1 MMNRMRDMTKWLLYI
16 LILAFIGLMVVE
28 WGADY
33 AGMSRRSQTTIGEI
47 DGEEISY
54 EQFQIAVRNA
64 RAQEEQRS
72 GSSMNEDQVKQL
84 RGQVWEQLVQRI
96 LLKKQIDKLN
106 INVSDDDIT
115 NYILSALKQQY
126 RTDPNFQTN
135 GIFDEAKLYDV
146 LNQPENEQLL
156 VNLELQASQDLPF
169 AKLVNLINSSVI
181 VTEPEIRDEFR
192 KKNVKAKID
201 FLGIP
206 VSAFRNDSVS
216 VSDDEIRAY
225 YNKHK
230 ADFKVDEKR
239 QLNYVYFSTLPTAE
253 DTARIYDIV
262 EELKKEVLE
271 GKDFEALAV
280 AESDDPTVA
289 QNKGDLGF
297 FERSA
302 MVKEFADAAFS
313 AKPGDVVGPIKTRFG
328 LHLIKVIDRKTEDG
342 KEKVHAA
349 HILKKFEAGYAT
361 TDNAQAKA
369 NAFVTKAPDAG
380 FTEAADELG
389 LEVKETAEFSKNDA
403 GQIPGVG
410 RLQTAMLWTF
420 ASDVGDISEIFYA
433 NNGNY
438 VFQLTKVVP
447 AGFQAMDELKK
458 VLRSR
463 IENEKRLQMAKAYAE
478 QFADEVRASG
488 DFAAIA
494 AKDAK
499 KILKADTTAY
509 FPENIFVP
517 KIGRAPAIVAKAFSM
532 PLNTV
537 SDLLETDRGY
547 YFIRV
552 KDRTDFDEEA
562 YQKEKE
568 KIRKQLLQQKTRT
581 VFNQW
586 YTKLKDDA
594 NIVDNRYRF
603 YRS

>member
-1 MMNRMRDMTKWLLYI
+1 
-16 LILAFIGLMVVE
+16 
-28 WGADY
+28 
-33 AGMSRRSQTTIGEI
+33 
-47 DGEEISY
+47 
-54 EQFQIAVRNA
+54 
-64 RAQEEQRS
+64 
-72 GSSMNEDQVKQL
+72 
-84 RGQVWEQLVQRI
+84 
-96 LLKKQIDKLN
+96 
-106 INVSDDDIT
+106 
-115 NYILSALKQQY
+115 
-126 RTDPNFQTN
+126 
-135 GIFDEAKLYDV
+135 
-146 LNQPENEQLL
+146 
-156 VNLELQASQDLPF
+156 
-169 AKLVNLINSSVI
+169 
-181 VTEPEIRDEFR
+181 
-192 KKNVKAKID
+192 
-201 FLGIP
+201 
-206 VSAFRNDSVS
+206 
-216 VSDDEIRAY
+216 
-225 YNKHK
+225 
-230 ADFKVDEKR
+230 
-239 QLNYVYFSTLPTAE
+239 
-253 DTARIYDIV
+253 
-262 EELKKEVLE
+262 
-271 GKDFEALAV
+271 
-280 AESDDPTVA
+280 
-289 QNKGDLGF
+289 
-297 FERSA
+297 
-302 MVKEFADAAFS
+302 
-313 AKPGDVVGPIKTRFG
+313 
-328 LHLIKVIDRKTEDG
+328 
-342 KEKVHAA
+342 
-349 HILKKFEAGYAT
+349 
-361 TDNAQAKA
+361 
-369 NAFVTKAPDAG
+369 
-380 FTEAADELG
+380 
-389 LEVKETAEFSKNDA
+389 
-403 GQIPGVG
+403 
-410 RLQTAMLWTF
+410 MLWTF